1 MGTYVVVVDKLHCL
15 LDFGD
20 RIIVAV
26 SHVAI
31 IPSVHHS
38 VVLFF
43 HAPKP
48 LQVQANFRDAETT
61 NLNSLSKVH
70 GIYNQEN
77 MSVPKLR
84 AQRQFR
90 RKNLLVYAQL

>member
-31 IPSVHHS
+31 IPS

-70 GIYNQEN
+70 GIYDQEN